1 MHPSGGPVDPGQRPP
16 ARAGSWF
23 PPPPPPTTPA
33 PTGSDAPTLPPEHR
47 AWGRGIAAAA
57 VAVILM
63 TGVGF
68 GAGRLTADDSPS
80 AGVAA
85 TPVTEPTSSTA
96 TTDNDTPVT
105 GNPDEPVEAVARA
118 LAPAVVQIETSQG
131 LGSGFVYDPSGLVLT
146 AAHVTDGNNQVT
158 VRTADGKA
166 HEGKVLGA
174 DNGSD
179 VAVVK
184 IDPSADLKVAQLAVG
199 EDVQVGQMAVAIGS
213 PFGLDQTVTS
223 GIVSAVD
230 RTVETPGGAIPM
242 LQTDAPINPG
252 NSGGALA
259 DRRGRVIGINDS
271 IASESGG
278 NQGVGFA
285 VPIDTAVSVAQKLVK
300 GETIKTGYLG
310 VTPADASQTG
320 GAEGALIVQVD
331 PASPA
336 RHAGLERGDLV
347 TSVDGKPVTSS
358 TDLIAAIRSRA
369 PGAAVTLTYQ
379 RDGASHQVHV
389 TLGTLG
395 SR

>member
-1 MHPSGGPVDPGQRPP
+1 M
-16 ARAGSWF
+16 A
-23 PPPPPPTTPA
+23 
-33 PTGSDAPTLPPEHR
+33 
-47 AWGRGIAAAA
+47 
-57 VAVILM
+57 
-63 TGVGF
+63 GVGF
-68 GAGRLTADDSPS
+68 GAGRLTADDQPS
-80 AGVAA
+80 AAVDA
-85 TPVTEPTSSTA
+85 TPITVPTSSSQHSSGA
-96 TTDNDTPVT
+96 QTPVT

-131 LGSGFVYDPSGLVLT
+131 LGSGFVYDRSGLVLT
-146 AAHVTDGNNQVT
+146 AAHVVDGASHVT

-166 HEGKVLGA
+166 HQGDVLGA
-174 DNGSD
+174 DDGSD

-184 IDPSADLKVAQLAVG
+184 IDASGDLKVAQLAVG

-213 PFGLDQTVTS
+213 PFGLDQTVTA

-310 VTPADASQTG
+310 VQATDAMSSGGRAG
-320 GAEGALIVQVD
+320 GAQGAFLAAVD
-331 PASPA
+331 PGSPA
-336 RHAGLERGDLV
+336 ARAGLARGDLV
-347 TSVDGKPVTSS
+347 TAVDGKAVTSS
-358 TDLIAAIRSRA
+358 TDLVAAIRTRP
-369 PGAAVTLTYQ
+369 PGAEVTVTYQ
-379 RDGASHQVHV
+379 RDGSSHQVHV
-389 TLGTLG
+389 TLGTAPT
-395 SR
+395 R

>member
-1 MHPSGGPVDPGQRPP
+1 
-16 ARAGSWF
+16 
-23 PPPPPPTTPA
+23 
-33 PTGSDAPTLPPEHR
+33 
-47 AWGRGIAAAA
+47 
-57 VAVILM
+57 M

-68 GAGRLTADDSPS
+68 GAGRLTASDKPS
-80 AGVAA
+80 AAVAA
-85 TPVTEPTSSTA
+85 TPVTETTSSSTGA
-96 TTDNDTPVT
+96 NDNGQAPVT

-118 LAPAVVQIETSQG
+118 LAPAVVQIETGEG
-131 LGSGFVYDPSGLVLT
+131 LGSGFVYDTSGLVLT
-146 AAHVTDGNNQVT
+146 AAHVTDGNNEVT

-166 HEGKVLGA
+166 HQGKVVGS
-174 DNGSD
+174 DDSSD

-184 IDPSADLKVAQLAVG
+184 IDASSDLKVAQLAAG

-213 PFGLDQTVTS
+213 PFGLDQTVTA

-230 RTVETPGGAIPM
+230 RTVQTPGGAIPM

-300 GETIKTGYLG
+300 GESIKAGYLG
-310 VTPADASQTG
+310 VQATDAVSSGQGGSSGSSGQGQTD
-320 GAEGALIVQVD
+320 GAQGAFLAEVD
-331 PASPA
+331 PGSPA
-336 RHAGLERGDLV
+336 GHAGLERGDLV
-347 TSVDGKPVTSS
+347 TSLDGQAIASS
-358 TDLIAAIRSRA
+358 TDLVAAVRTRA
-369 PGAAVTLTYQ
+369 PGASVTLTFQ
-379 RDGASHQVHV
+379 RDGKSHEVHV
-389 TLGTLG
+389 TLGTAP

>member
-1 MHPSGGPVDPGQRPP
+1 
-16 ARAGSWF
+16 
-23 PPPPPPTTPA
+23 
-33 PTGSDAPTLPPEHR
+33 
-47 AWGRGIAAAA
+47 
-57 VAVILM
+57 M